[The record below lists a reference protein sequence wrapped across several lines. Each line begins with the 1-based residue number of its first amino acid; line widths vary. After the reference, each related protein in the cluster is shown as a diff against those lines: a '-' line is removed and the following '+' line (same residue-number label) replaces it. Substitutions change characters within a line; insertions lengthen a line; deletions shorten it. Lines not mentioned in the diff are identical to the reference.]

1 MSFPDM
7 RLRRL
12 RRSPGLRAL
21 VRETELNA
29 GDFVLPLFI
38 REGKGQKKPISS
50 MPGHFQYS
58 VDEAIKVIP
67 EAVALGVPAVI
78 LFGIPD
84 KKDAQ
89 ASGAYARDGIVQRM
103 ASEIKNRYP
112 AMVVMADLCFCEYMD
127 HGHCGVVKEGSIL
140 NDATLELAARTAV
153 SQAQAGADIVAP
165 SGMMD
170 GQVRAIRRGFFLGS
184 ELCLLRRWVN
194 IFGLLLFHAFRR
206 NEGGRAQRDQHR
218 GAFF

>member
-1 MSFPDM
+1 
-7 RLRRL
+7 
-12 RRSPGLRAL
+12 
-21 VRETELNA
+21 
-29 GDFVLPLFI
+29 
-38 REGKGQKKPISS
+38 

-67 EAVALGVPAVI
+67 EAVSLGVPAVI

-89 ASGAYARDGIVQRM
+89 ASGAYARDGVVQRM
-103 ASEIKNRYP
+103 ATEIKNRYP

-127 HGHCGVVKEGSIL
+127 HGHCGVVKEGAIL

-170 GQVRAIRRGFFLGS
+170 GRVRHSAR
-184 ELCLLRRWVN
+184 
-194 IFGLLLFHAFRR
+194 AD
-206 NEGGRAQRDQHR
+206 GGPR
-218 GAFF
+218 